1 VTADGSQHLGKTAS
15 KSLIVRPYGQRG
27 SIGDAELAIDV
38 VQVDLHGAFGEF
50 KPLRY
55 FLVGQP
61 FCHHSDDLTLARGE
75 KVNLIW
81 SYLGQFS

>member
-27 SIGDAELAIDV
+27 AIGDPELAIDA

-55 FLVGQP
+55 FLVGQT
-61 FCHHSDDLTLARGE
+61 FCHHPDDLTFARSE
-75 KVNLIW
+75 EVNLIR
-81 SYLGQFS
+81 SYLGQFF